1 MNQIIEDVFKQLKY
15 RKGNIMKQLKQII
28 RIILIVLILFASSI
42 GKAGNKVEATF
53 FVDKANLYSKGSY
66 GNMLKYNGVEVLT
79 TYVVYSKDGVEY
91 PAYCLDANM
100 PGVGENGSYTA
111 SVTSL
116 LNDVMIWRVI
126 TNGYPYKTISQ
137 LGCNTKEEAFAAT
150 KQAVYCIIYGREAS
164 WYEPIGEQGVRVR
177 NAMAQILNN
186 ARAATDGKPS
196 SQIIINEL
204 KPIWDIDPIWS
215 NWISKT
221 YTISTSTAY
230 NTYTVSINGNYPEDT
245 KIVNEQNQ
253 VKTTFNAGEKFKI
266 IMPLKNL
273 KHADEFN
280 LNVTTKLNTKPIL
293 YGKAPNSEW
302 QDYALTANSYEDAT
316 GSLKVS
322 YFKNDTKIIIK
333 KQDAVN
339 LIPLEGVEFR
349 IVDKNQNPVYTNLIT
364 DNNGRIELGN
374 MLPGEYFLE
383 EVRTKDGY
391 VKYEWQIPFNLKL
404 NQTLTVT
411 VNNNLESKYEY
422 VNNTQDITIN
432 SSKHEIIVKDDQ
444 EYTKRDEIKNIIT
457 ELHNQSFQNTSNIIN
472 EKNGNYNLDIINS
485 NINENSQNINN
496 NTNISNENTN
506 INQNNQN
513 QNTNINN
520 ENTNINHNN
529 QNININNENTNENTQ
544 NINSNI
550 SQLNGIVKLPKT
562 GM

>member
-1 MNQIIEDVFKQLKY
+1 
-15 RKGNIMKQLKQII
+15 MKQLKQII

>member
-1 MNQIIEDVFKQLKY
+1 
-15 RKGNIMKQLKQII
+15 MKQLKQII

-164 WYEPIGEQGVRVR
+164 WYEPIGKQGVRVR